1 MIFETVFGQFG
12 IDFWTVCVVVVF
24 LCVIVK
30 KFELHVGCVKIMLM
44 HAYGCIVME
53 FMTDENYV

>member
-30 KFELHVGCVKIMLM
+30 KFE
-44 HAYGCIVME
+44 
-53 FMTDENYV
+53 